1 MSANS
6 SEVTGL
12 QALLSAYPQ
21 KRYRQGVGAIPIQ
34 AIRAST
40 RPTRAEPQ
48 SELLEELVASIR
60 ITGVI
65 QPLIV
70 RPVEG
75 LPHQFE
81 VVAGERRFRAAQMA
95 GLTAVPAVVRHFSDQ
110 ESIAISLIENI
121 QREELTPADE
131 ARALRRLT
139 DEFALTHEQIARA
152 IGRSRVAVT
161 NLLRLLELPA
171 EVMAMMD
178 ARTLSMGHARAL
190 LGIDDEAGRVR
201 IAQLVATRRWSVR
214 DTETQV
220 RKMLG
225 EKGASGTREPSA
237 SAFISDL
244 AGADGLQIQLHQRAD
259 GRGKLVIEFADALA
273 RDAILQRLGVGRH
286 SGAAFA
292 DTETLPSHA
301 RVSPGEILMPTENS
315 VDLDSLLETAEDGLL
330 KGRDIRS
337 VGPSDSS
344 DTGAD
349 MMGLSGLDSTGDR
362 NGTGERA
369 GVDMGADVEFESD
382 IGADRI
388 VDAADA
394 GLGGGLDQAEEA
406 QLGITDE
413 EIDAAVRHRLG
424 LERE

>member
-1 MSANS
+1 MSVNS
-6 SEVTGL
+6 SELTGV
-12 QALLSAYPQ
+12 QALLGAYPQ
-21 KRYRQGVGAIPIQ
+21 KQYRQSVGAIPIQ
-34 AIRAST
+34 AIRASAYS
-40 RPTRAEPQ
+40 TRAEPQ
-48 SELLEELVASIR
+48 PEILEELAASIR

-81 VVAGERRFRAAQMA
+81 IVAGARRLRAAQMA
-95 GLTAVPAVVRHFSDQ
+95 GLTVVPAVVRHFSDQ

-139 DEFALTHEQIARA
+139 DEFALTHEQIAHA

-161 NLLRLLELPA
+161 NLLRLLELPS

-178 ARTLSMGHARAL
+178 ARKLSMGHARAL
-190 LGIDDEAGRVR
+190 LGLDDEAGRVR
-201 IAQLVATRRWSVR
+201 VAQLISTRQWSVR
-214 DTETQV
+214 DTESQV
-220 RKMLG
+220 RKILG
-225 EKGASGTREPSA
+225 EKGGNGSRESA
-237 SAFISDL
+237 IAVKTEFV
-244 AGADGLQIQLHQRAD
+244 GPDGMQMQLHQRAD
-259 GRGKLVIEFADALA
+259 GRGKLVIEFDDSRGRDLAL
-273 RDAILQRLGVGRH
+273 RLLGVVRQTSEALSDGQRA
-286 SGAAFA
+286 SIR
-292 DTETLPSHA
+292 DTVLPRGIS
-301 RVSPGEILMPTENS
+301 MKTQKS
-315 VDLDSLLETAEDGLL
+315 VDLDSLLEFAEDGSL

-349 MMGLSGLDSTGDR
+349 MMGISDLDSTGDR
-362 NGTGERA
+362 NGTGER
-369 GVDMGADVEFESD
+369 GSVEMGADDDSQSD

-388 VDAADA
+388 VGASEA

-413 EIDAAVRHRLG
+413 EIEAAVRDRLG
-424 LERE
+424 TDAE

>member
-6 SEVTGL
+6 SELTGL
-12 QALLSAYPQ
+12 HALLGAYPQ
-21 KRYRQGVGAIPIQ
+21 KRYRQGVGAFPIQ
-34 AIRAST
+34 AIRASP

-48 SELLEELVASIR
+48 PELLEELVASIR
-60 ITGVI
+60 ITGII

-75 LPHQFE
+75 LLHQFE
-81 VVAGERRFRAAQMA
+81 VVAGERRFRAAQLA
-95 GLTAVPAVVRHFSDQ
+95 GLTVVPAVVHHFSDQ

-139 DEFALTHEQIARA
+139 DDFALTHEQIARA

-190 LGIDDEAGRVR
+190 LGLDDEAGRVR
-201 IAQLVATRRWSVR
+201 VAQLIATRQWSVR
-214 DTETQV
+214 DTESQV
-220 RKMLG
+220 RRMLAD
-225 EKGASGTREPSA
+225 KGTSGSRQPSA
-237 SAFISDL
+237 IAVVSKL
-244 AGADGLQIQLHQRAD
+244 AGPDGIQIQLHQRAD
-259 GRGKLVIEFADALA
+259 GRGKLVIEFADAQA
-273 RDAILQRLGVGRH
+273 RDAALQRLGVFPHRC
-286 SGAAFA
+286 AAPSDA
-292 DTETLPSHA
+292 ERPPQRDTVFQ
-301 RVSPGEILMPTENS
+301 RGILMPTQKS
-315 VDLDSLLETAEDGLL
+315 VDLDSLLDAAEDGSLQ
-330 KGRDIRS
+330 GRDLRS

-344 DTGAD
+344 DSGAD
-349 MMGLSGLDSTGDR
+349 MMGISQLDSTGDR
-362 NGTGERA
+362 NGTGER
-369 GVDMGADVEFESD
+369 GSVEMDADADLHSD

-388 VDAADA
+388 VDAAEA

-406 QLGITDE
+406 RLGITDE
-413 EIDAAVRHRLG
+413 ELDAAVRDRLG
-424 LERE
+424 LES